1 MQSIDDHDGWAY
13 DVRIDT
19 SATRPDA
26 AARTVLAM
34 LAGA

>member
-1 MQSIDDHDGWAY
+1 MQSINDHDGWTY

-19 SATRPDA
+19 SATPPDV